1 MTIVSGGSDG
11 KIPGQIEWQ
20 PEPVHLGG
28 QTTANHWVTVVA
40 TSNGLTASQRYRITL
55 RQENHAPVLI
65 RDWPV
70 ELTLGQTYRHDFRAS
85 DPDRDPL
92 VFTLDDAPDGMQM
105 DRYGRVTWTP
115 GPADLTAGT
124 DGHRVEVTVTDPYG
138 AFDNQTYFIKVVSDT
153 RPPSVDLRVWPGT
166 TVDLG
171 RELTILV
178 SAVDNVAV
186 QTVTLTVVG
195 PGFSETLALDAS
207 GTARYTPS
215 RLVPF
220 QLVARATDAAG
231 NSASASE
238 TIFVTDPHAERGAA
252 HPATGAAAGGR
263 A

>member
-1 MTIVSGGSDG
+1 MYTR
-11 KIPGQIEWQ
+11 
-20 PEPVHLGG
+20 
-28 QTTANHWVTVVA
+28 T
-40 TSNGLTASQRYRITL
+40 
-55 RQENHAPVLI
+55 HA
-65 RDWPV
+65 
-70 ELTLGQTYRHDFRAS
+70 RAS
-85 DPDRDPL
+85 L
-92 VFTLDDAPDGMQM
+92 
-105 DRYGRVTWTP
+105 
-115 GPADLTAGT
+115 
-124 DGHRVEVTVTDPYG
+124 HRVEVTVTDPYG

-186 QTVTLTVVG
+186 QTVTLTAVG

-238 TIFVTDPHAERGAA
+238 TIFVTDPANVNPPEVSLAS
-252 HPATGAAAGGR
+252 PADGCR
-263 A
+263 ISRNLCPEWM